1 MRTVYS
7 KIVRLAVLGIFI
19 FFAFLILKQ
28 FSVAYQNNSHLKSLE
43 KSISELSQENET
55 IKQETALS
63 DDPDT
68 IDREARTRLNLKK
81 EGEHVVIILPSD
93 NESFQ
98 DELAST
104 DAEPASV
111 SVWKKI
117 MSWLGV
123 SD

>member
-28 FSVAYQNNSHLKSLE
+28 FSVVYQKNSHLKSLE

-68 IDREARTRLNLKK
+68 IDKEARTRLNLKK

-98 DELAST
+98 DEFAST